1 MPTSSN
7 KPIKR
12 TIWLVA
18 ILPALAAF
26 FIYLPALQNDFVNWD
41 DDDYVYQNPF
51 IQKIDLQLFKWAF
64 FSFHAANWHPLTWIS
79 HALDIA
85 VWGLNPWGH
94 HLTNVILHSINT
106 LLVVLFVVRL
116 LTVVR
121 EKTRSEISPAFLD
134 EKGMR
139 VAAFATGLLFGLH
152 PLHVESVAWISERKD
167 LLCGFFYLFGIYLY
181 LRKEWGAEPSSRVR
195 APIFDKNYFLVLG
208 CFIGALLCKPM
219 AVTFPAVLLLLDFY
233 PLNRF
238 SSPGSLKKIVLEKTP
253 LLLVSLCSSIVTIF
267 AQHSGSA
274 IASLQFAPFSSRVLI
289 AAHAFYLYLQKMI
302 VPVHLVPLYPYPQD
316 VRLFTAPFLL
326 SIFFIL
332 AIALSCRIGWKWRK
346 SWCAL
351 WAYYAIT
358 ILPVIGLIQV
368 GFQAMADRYAYL
380 PSLGPFVSMGL
391 FAAWTSHTM
400 SNIASPSRKKTV
412 GLLVTS
418 AAAAVLLLLSHLTL
432 TQIAIWKDS
441 LTLWNY
447 EISVEPDGNPVA
459 YYHRGIAYQ
468 TNERY
473 AEAIR
478 DYSKAISINPGYYE
492 AYNNRATVYD
502 ALDQPEP
509 AIRDYTQSL
518 ALKPHFRIFYN
529 RGMSYA
535 RVGAYANAIEDFTRS
550 LSLYP
555 DNAGAYV
562 NRGFAYLNISDRQ
575 RARLDFEKG
584 CVLGNETGCNRLN
597 ELTRNTEKPGIK

>member
-1 MPTSSN
+1 MSTSFK
-7 KPIKR
+7 KPVKS
-12 TIWLVA
+12 TTWLVA
-18 ILPALAAF
+18 IVPALATF
-26 FIYLPALQNDFVNWD
+26 LIYLPALHNNFVNWD
-41 DDDYVYQNPF
+41 DDDYIYQNPF
-51 IQKIDLQLFKWAF
+51 IQKIDLQMFKWAF
-64 FSFHAANWHPLTWIS
+64 FNFHAANWHPLTWIS
-79 HALDIA
+79 HAVDIA

-94 HLTNVILHSINT
+94 HLTNVILHSVNT
-106 LLVVLFVVRL
+106 LLVVFVVMRL

-121 EKTRSEISPAFLD
+121 EKTRNEIAPEFLH
-134 EKGMR
+134 EKGIR
-139 VAAFATGLLFGLH
+139 LAAVATGLLFGLH

-167 LLCGFFYLFGIYLY
+167 LLCGFFYLSGIYLY

-219 AVTFPAVLLLLDFY
+219 AVTFPAVLLLLDSY

-238 SSPGSLKKIVLEKTP
+238 RSPGSLKKIVLEKTP
-253 LLLVSLCSSIVTIF
+253 FLLLSLFSSIVTIF

-274 IASLQFAPFSSRVLI
+274 IASLKFASFSSRVVI
-289 AAHAFYLYLQKMI
+289 AAHAFYLYIQKMI
-302 VPVHLVPLYPYPQD
+302 LPVHLVPLYPYPQE

-326 SIFFIL
+326 SISFVL
-332 AIALSCRIGWKWRK
+332 ALAYSCIVGWKVRK
-346 SWCAL
+346 AWSAL

-358 ILPVIGLIQV
+358 IFPVIGLIQV
-368 GFQAMADRYAYL
+368 GFQSMADRYAYL
-380 PSLGPFVSMGL
+380 PSLSPFVSMGL

-400 SNIASPSRKKTV
+400 SHVAPASRKKTV
-412 GLLVTS
+412 GLL
-418 AAAAVLLLLSHLTL
+418 ARLAAVALLLILSYLTL

-447 EISVEPDGNPVA
+447 EISAEPDGNPVA

-473 AEAIR
+473 PEAIR
-478 DYSKAISINPGYYE
+478 DYSKAISLNPDFYE

-502 ALDQPEP
+502 TLDQPEP
-509 AIRDYTQSL
+509 AIRDYTRSL
-518 ALKPHFRIFYN
+518 ALKPHFRIYYN

-535 RVGAYANAIEDFTRS
+535 WVGAYANAISDFTHS
-550 LSLYP
+550 LSLNP

-562 NRGFAYLNISDRQ
+562 NRGFAYLNIGDRQ
-575 RARLDFEKG
+575 RARMDFERG
-584 CVLGNETGCNRLN
+584 CVMGDDTGCNRLN
-597 ELTRNTEKPGIK
+597 ELTENTERPRVK